1 MNLSRPSAGFV
12 RNHLKIRELTTGDNQ
27 RDLYERFLLGKC
39 NATEL
44 KQLIDWFG
52 TEEYAVLQELIQQK
66 LNNETAIS
74 PPKEEYN
81 ERYDRILSHIKSE
94 ISIQPKTGSVSWW
107 KVAAVVFVT
116 LAAGLS
122 GYYYMAAPA
131 KKPVLANVKKKA
143 DVKPGSSKAF
153 LVLAGGQKVVL
164 ANLSSGPIQALSGEQ
179 IRKTADG
186 EIIYGPASRH
196 SGKPAEYNTLQT
208 PKGGQYRVILS
219 DGTKVWLNAASSLR
233 YAASFGNLKE
243 RKVELT
249 GEAYFEVAKDRIHP
263 FIVQTDDQQIRVLGT
278 HFNVNAYHDE
288 GGSRTT
294 LLEGSIRAKTGNTSA
309 IVAPGQQV
317 LSHHHQLKIAKAD
330 TELAT
335 AWKNNQFMFE
345 GTPLKVLMKNLARWY
360 NVEIIYAAN
369 TPEISFNGSVSKF
382 ENISVILN
390 ILESTR
396 KVHFK
401 VEGRTIYVGN

>member
-1 MNLSRPSAGFV
+1 MT
-12 RNHLKIRELTTGDNQ
+12 TTGDNQ
-27 RDLYERFLLGKC
+27 RNLYERFLLGKC

-66 LNNETAIS
+66 LNEETAIS
-74 PPKEEYN
+74 PAKEEYN
-81 ERYDRILSHIKSE
+81 ERYDRILTHIRSE
-94 ISIQPKTGSVSWW
+94 ISLQPKTGSVSWW

-122 GYYYMAAPA
+122 GYFYMAAPA
-131 KKPVLANVKKKA
+131 KKPVLAHTKAKA

-153 LVLAGGQKVVL
+153 LILAGGQKIVL
-164 ANLSSGPIQALSGEQ
+164 ANISTGLVHSVSGEQ
-179 IRKTADG
+179 LRKTADG
-186 EIIYGPASRH
+186 EIIYGAGTTQGR
-196 SGKPAEYNTLQT
+196 SGSFNTLQT

-233 YAASFGNLKE
+233 YAASFKNLRE

-249 GEAYFEVAKDRIHP
+249 GEAYFEVAKDRVHP
-263 FIVQTDDQQIRVLGT
+263 FIVHTDDQQIRVLGT

-288 GGSRTT
+288 GGSKTT
-294 LLEGSIRAKTGNTSA
+294 LLEGSIQAKAGISSA

-317 LSHHHQLKIAKAD
+317 LSHHHRLKIAKAD

-360 NVEIIYAAN
+360 DVEIVYTAN

-382 ENISVILN
+382 QNISVVLD